1 MRPAVLA
8 VISLLLASPASAQ
21 NAPTRQE
28 IAIYAGLHEAAAKG
42 DVAEIEKLI
51 AAGEKPNIQ
60 DSKSRTPL
68 HVAAYMKQHAAA
80 RALLKLGANPN
91 ALEIDRYDIVTIAAV
106 ANDLEMLKVALD
118 GGASAKTITSRYDG
132 TALIAAAHLGHAEA
146 VKMLIAAKAP
156 LNHVNNL
163 GWTALMEAVV
173 LGNGGASARNIT
185 SRYDGTALIAA
196 AHIGHVQVVKM
207 LIAAKAPLNHVNNL
221 GWTALME
228 AVVLGNGGANHTAT
242 LRALVEAG
250 CDVNIADKQGAT
262 PLQHAR
268 RRGYVEIARILE
280 NAGAR

>member
-1 MRPAVLA
+1 MTRAPATIACCCIGLGLLPLA
-8 VISLLLASPASAQ
+8 APAQ
-21 NAPTRQE
+21 NAPTRTE

-51 AAGEKPNIQ
+51 AEGEKPNIQ

-68 HVAAYMKQHAAA
+68 HVAVYMKQHAVA

-106 ANDLEMLKVALD
+106 ANDLEMLKLVLD
-118 GGASAKTITSRYDG
+118 GGASAKNITSRYDG
-132 TALIAAAHLGHAEA
+132 TALIAAAHLGHTEA
-146 VKMLIAAKAP
+146 VKLLIDAKAP

-163 GWTALMEAVV
+163 GWTALMEAIV
-173 LGNGGASARNIT
+173 LGNGG
-185 SRYDGTALIAA
+185 L
-196 AHIGHVQVVKM
+196 
-207 LIAAKAPLNHVNNL
+207 
-221 GWTALME
+221 
-228 AVVLGNGGANHTAT
+228 NHTAT
-242 LRALVEAG
+242 VRALVEAG
-250 CDVNIADKQGAT
+250 ADVNVADKQGAT

>member
-1 MRPAVLA
+1 MTRALATVACCCMGLGLLPLPA
-8 VISLLLASPASAQ
+8 PAQ
-21 NAPTRQE
+21 NAPTRTE

-42 DVAEIEKLI
+42 DVTEIEKLF
-51 AAGEKPNIQ
+51 AEGEKLNIQ

-68 HVAAYMKQHAAA
+68 HVAVYMKQHAAA

-106 ANDLEMLKVALD
+106 ANDLEMLKLALG
-118 GGASAKTITSRYDG
+118 GGASAKNITSRYDG

-146 VKMLIAAKAP
+146 VKLLIDATAP

-163 GWTALMEAVV
+163 GWTALIEAIV
-173 LGNGGASARNIT
+173 LGSGG
-185 SRYDGTALIAA
+185 L
-196 AHIGHVQVVKM
+196 
-207 LIAAKAPLNHVNNL
+207 
-221 GWTALME
+221 
-228 AVVLGNGGANHTAT
+228 NHTAT
-242 LRALVEAG
+242 VRALVEAG
-250 CDVNIADKQGAT
+250 ADVNVADKQGAT

>member
-1 MRPAVLA
+1 MRRAVATVSCCIGLG
-8 VISLLLASPASAQ
+8 LLLLPGSAQ
-21 NAPTRQE
+21 NAPTRPE

-51 AAGEKPNIQ
+51 AEGEKPNIQ

-68 HVAAYMKQHAAA
+68 HVAVYMKQHAAA

-106 ANDLEMLKVALD
+106 ANDLEMLKAVLD
-118 GGASAKTITSRYDG
+118 GGASARNITSRYDG

-146 VKMLIAAKAP
+146 VKL
-156 LNHVNNL
+156 
-163 GWTALMEAVV
+163 
-173 LGNGGASARNIT
+173 
-185 SRYDGTALIAA
+185 
-196 AHIGHVQVVKM
+196 

-228 AVVLGNGGANHTAT
+228 AVVLGNGGANHTAA

-250 CDVNIADKQGAT
+250 ADVNIPDKQSTTA
-262 PLQHAR
+262 LQHAR

>member
-1 MRPAVLA
+1 MKSARAIIAGSFIALGLLPLPAA
-8 VISLLLASPASAQ
+8 AQ
-21 NAPTRQE
+21 NAPTRPE

-42 DVAEIEKLI
+42 DVAEIEKLV
-51 AAGEKPNIQ
+51 ADGEKLNIQ

-68 HVAAYMKQHAAA
+68 HVAVYMKQHAAA

-106 ANDLEMLKVALD
+106 ANDLEMLKIALD
-118 GGASAKTITSRYDG
+118 GGGSAK
-132 TALIAAAHLGHAEA
+132 
-146 VKMLIAAKAP
+146 
-156 LNHVNNL
+156 
-163 GWTALMEAVV
+163 
-173 LGNGGASARNIT
+173 NIT
-185 SRYDGTALIAA
+185 SRYDGTALIAS
-196 AHIGHVQVVKM
+196 AHLGHVEAVKM

-242 LRALVEAG
+242 VRALVEAG
-250 CDVNIADKQGAT
+250 ADVNIADRQQTT